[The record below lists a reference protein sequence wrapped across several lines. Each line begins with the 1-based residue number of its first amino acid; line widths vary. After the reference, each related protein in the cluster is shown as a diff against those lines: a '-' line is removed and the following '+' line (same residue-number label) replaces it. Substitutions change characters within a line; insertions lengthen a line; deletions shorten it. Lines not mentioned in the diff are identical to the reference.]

1 MVVLG
6 SNEPFP
12 PLHTAPVAKVKE
24 PFNEA
29 TGLLAQRVW
38 LAPALAVGAGVIKY
52 VTLSLTALQLLFPVE
67 VRRSVTVPAVT
78 SAALG
83 V

>member
-6 SNEPFP
+6 SKLPLP
-12 PLHTAPVAKVKE
+12 PLHTAPVAKVKL
-24 PFNEA
+24 PFSEA

-38 LAPALAVGAGVIKY
+38 LAPAFAVGAGVIKY
-52 VTLSLTALQLLFPVE
+52 VTWSVTALQLLLPVE
-67 VRRSVTVPAVT
+67 VKVSVTVPAVI